1 MELENTL
8 LKDDVTNKQR
18 FIDII
23 LHNTVRNLLETLMLV
38 VLSMLQTR
46 QVTELNN
53 RQRYRVE

>member
-8 LKDDVTNKQR
+8 LKADVTNKQR

-23 LHNTVRNLLETLMLV
+23 LHNTVRNSLETLMLV

>member
-23 LHNTVRNLLETLMLV
+23 LHNTVRNSLETLMLV